1 MLTARVARARRAGFT
16 LIELLISM
24 VLMGLVS
31 AAIVKVLLRQ
41 QRFYNST
48 NDLINTRQQIRQAA
62 AMLPADLRGIS
73 SVGGDISVMSDSS
86 LEFRSVFGSSVV
98 CSNPAGKLS
107 TVPRILATGST
118 MTSWSRLPA
127 VGDSLLVYND
137 SSSFA
142 ATDDAWT
149 KHQITAVTPVTGNV
163 ANGCPSASGLAQPG
177 DLTANNPSYQLTL
190 SPAASSKVL
199 VGSAIRFFRR
209 VRYRMYK
216 DTDNQWYLG
225 FYDCLP
231 GRVPACNPTQSIAG
245 PFQPY
250 AAGTTSGVQ
259 FAYYDSS
266 GVQFAYYDSTGAVT
280 ANPLQVARIS
290 LIVRGQAG
298 SLMNLSGAGGTVFRD
313 SLRIE
318 IGLRNRR

>member
-1 MLTARVARARRAGFT
+1 MLTPQGQRGRRAGFT
-16 LIELLISM
+16 IIELLISM
-24 VLMGLVS
+24 VLMSLV
-31 AAIVKVLLRQ
+31 AGAIVKLLLRQ
-41 QRFYNST
+41 ERFYNST
-48 NDLINTRQQIRQAA
+48 TDLIQTRQQIRQAA

-73 SVGGDISVMSDSS
+73 SVGGDIYVMSDSA

-98 CSNPAGKLS
+98 CANTLGKLS
-107 TVPRILATGST
+107 TVPVTLAKGST
-118 MTSWSRLPA
+118 MTTWTRLPA

-149 KHQITAVTPVTGNV
+149 RHQITAVTAVTGNV
-163 ANGCPSASGLAQPG
+163 AAGCPTTSGLSLVG
-177 DLTANNPSYQLTL
+177 DLIASNPSYQLTL

-209 VRYRMYK
+209 VHYRIYQ

-225 FYDCLP
+225 FYDCIS
-231 GRVPACNPTQSIAG
+231 GRVPVCNTTQAIAG

-250 AAGTTSGVQ
+250 AATGTSGAQ
-259 FAYYDSS
+259 F
-266 GVQFAYYDSTGAVT
+266 VYYDSTGAVT

-290 LIVRGQAG
+290 FVARGQAA
-298 SLMNLSGAGGTVFRD
+298 SLLNLTGAGATVYRD

-318 IGLRNRR
+318 VGLRNRK

>member
-1 MLTARVARARRAGFT
+1 MLSRNAVPARRAGFT

-24 VLMGLVS
+24 VLMSLV
-31 AAIVKVLLRQ
+31 AGAIVKVLLRQ

-62 AMLPADLRGIS
+62 GMLPADLRGIS
-73 SVGGDISVMSDSS
+73 SVGGDITLMSDSA

-98 CSNPAGKLS
+98 CANTLGKLS
-107 TVPRILATGST
+107 TVPRVLARNSA
-118 MTSWSRLPA
+118 MTNWSRLPV

-137 SSSFA
+137 SLSFA
-142 ATDDAWT
+142 ATDDAWMR
-149 KHQITAVTPVTGNV
+149 HQITAVTPVTGNV
-163 ANGCPSASGLAQPG
+163 ANGCPAASGLAQAG

-190 SPAASSKVL
+190 SPAASGRIL
-199 VGSAIRFFRR
+199 VGSAMRFFRR

-231 GRVPACNPTQSIAG
+231 GRLPAACNPTQSIAG

-250 AAGTTSGVQ
+250 AVNGTSGVQ
-259 FAYYDSS
+259 FAYYDL
-266 GVQFAYYDSTGAVT
+266 TGAVT

-290 LIVRGQAG
+290 LIVRGQSA
-298 SLMNLSGAGGTVFRD
+298 SLLNLSGAGATVFRD

-318 IGLRNRR
+318 IGLRNFR

>member
-1 MLTARVARARRAGFT
+1 MLTIHGAPSRRAGFT
-16 LIELLISM
+16 LIELVIAM
-24 VLMGLVS
+24 VLMSLVGG
-31 AAIVKVLLRQ
+31 AIVKLLLRQ

-48 NDLINTRQQIRQAA
+48 TDLIQTRQQLRQAA
-62 AMLPADLRGIS
+62 AMLPSDFRGIS
-73 SVGGDISVMSDSS
+73 SIGGDIYFMTDSA

-98 CSNPAGKLS
+98 CANTAGKLS
-107 TVPRILATGST
+107 TVPRILATGAT
-118 MTSWSRLPA
+118 MTSWSRLPV

-142 ATDDAWT
+142 VTDDAWT
-149 KHQITAVTPVTGNV
+149 KHQITALTPVTGNV
-163 ANGCPSASGLAQPG
+163 ANGCPSASGLSQPG

-190 SPAASSKVL
+190 SPAVSSKVL

-259 FAYYDSS
+259 FAYYDS
-266 GVQFAYYDSTGAVT
+266 TGAVT
-280 ANPLQVARIS
+280 VNPLLVARIS

-298 SLMNLSGAGGTVFRD
+298 SLLNLSGAGATVFRD